1 MNIEISIEF
10 FPPQTPEGVEKLRI
24 VRSKLAV
31 LKPEFFSVTFGAGGS
46 TRERTFSVVK
56 EIAAEGFN
64 AAPHLSC
71 VGSTRAPAG
80 RDAHVGRRGAR
91 HGARIGR
98 AVARRDGRAVAT
110 QASPGGRHLAFDPSS
125 RVYAGSDGTSGP
137 ARLAAAVARYL
148 ATVTHPDD
156 RPLRPGQRWLLML
169 DGGYPSY
176 VTVSPD
182 GREFLHGGNRR
193 VPVENW
199 PPGTRR
205 YLSEGVAS

>member
-1 MNIEISIEF
+1 MS
-10 FPPQTPEGVEKLRI
+10 
-24 VRSKLAV
+24 
-31 LKPEFFSVTFGAGGS
+31 
-46 TRERTFSVVK
+46 
-56 EIAAEGFN
+56 
-64 AAPHLSC
+64 
-71 VGSTRAPAG
+71 
-80 RDAHVGRRGAR
+80 
-91 HGARIGR
+91 ARILTDG
-98 AVARRDGRAVAT
+98 AYLSDGTHMSGDEIRDTVLASVGLWRDETGILVAT

-182 GREFLHGGNRR
+182 GAYFIYGGNRR
-193 VPVENW
+193 VPVGNW
-199 PPGTRR
+199 PPGKRR
-205 YLSEGVAS
+205 YLGEGVAS

>member
-1 MNIEISIEF
+1 MVSA
-10 FPPQTPEGVEKLRI
+10 RI
-24 VRSKLAV
+24 L
-31 LKPEFFSVTFGAGGS
+31 TDGA
-46 TRERTFSVVK
+46 
-56 EIAAEGFN
+56 
-64 AAPHLSC
+64 HLSDGTHMSGDEVRDTVLAS
-71 VGSTRAPAG
+71 VGLW
-80 RDAHVGRRGAR
+80 RDETGVL
-91 HGARIGR
+91 
-98 AVARRDGRAVAT
+98 VAT

-182 GREFLHGGNRR
+182 GREFLYGGNRR
-193 VPVENW
+193 VPVGNW

>member
-1 MNIEISIEF
+1 MS
-10 FPPQTPEGVEKLRI
+10 
-24 VRSKLAV
+24 
-31 LKPEFFSVTFGAGGS
+31 
-46 TRERTFSVVK
+46 
-56 EIAAEGFN
+56 
-64 AAPHLSC
+64 
-71 VGSTRAPAG
+71 
-80 RDAHVGRRGAR
+80 
-91 HGARIGR
+91 ARILTDG
-98 AVARRDGRAVAT
+98 AHLLDGTHMSGDEVRDTVLASVGLWRDETGVLVAT

-156 RPLRPGQRWLLML
+156 RPPRPGQRWLLML

-182 GREFLHGGNRR
+182 GTHFVYGDDRR

-205 YLSEGVAS
+205 YLSEGVSQ

>member
-1 MNIEISIEF
+1 MVSA
-10 FPPQTPEGVEKLRI
+10 RI
-24 VRSKLAV
+24 L
-31 LKPEFFSVTFGAGGS
+31 TDGA
-46 TRERTFSVVK
+46 
-56 EIAAEGFN
+56 
-64 AAPHLSC
+64 HLSDGTHMSGDEVRDTVLAS
-71 VGSTRAPAG
+71 VGLW
-80 RDAHVGRRGAR
+80 RDETGVL
-91 HGARIGR
+91 
-98 AVARRDGRAVAT
+98 VAA

-137 ARLAAAVARYL
+137 ARLAAAVTRYL

-169 DGGYPSY
+169 DGGYPSP

-182 GREFLHGGNRR
+182 GAHFIYGGDRR

>member
-1 MNIEISIEF
+1 MS
-10 FPPQTPEGVEKLRI
+10 
-24 VRSKLAV
+24 
-31 LKPEFFSVTFGAGGS
+31 
-46 TRERTFSVVK
+46 
-56 EIAAEGFN
+56 
-64 AAPHLSC
+64 
-71 VGSTRAPAG
+71 
-80 RDAHVGRRGAR
+80 
-91 HGARIGR
+91 ARILTDG
-98 AVARRDGRAVAT
+98 AYLSDGTHMSGDEVRDTVLASVGLWRDETGILVAT
-110 QASPGGRHLAFDPSS
+110 QASPGGRHLAFDPAS

-156 RPLRPGQRWLLML
+156 RPPRPGQRWLLML

-182 GREFLHGGNRR
+182 GREFLYGDNLR
-193 VPVENW
+193 VPVGNW

>member
-1 MNIEISIEF
+1 MS
-10 FPPQTPEGVEKLRI
+10 GRI
-24 VRSKLAV
+24 LADGAYLSGGTHMSGDEVRDTVLA
-31 LKPEFFSVTFGAGGS
+31 SVG
-46 TRERTFSVVK
+46 
-56 EIAAEGFN
+56 
-64 AAPHLSC
+64 LW
-71 VGSTRAPAG
+71 
-80 RDAHVGRRGAR
+80 RDETG
-91 HGARIGR
+91 IL
-98 AVARRDGRAVAT
+98 VAT

-148 ATVTHPDD
+148 DTVTHPDD
-156 RPLRPGQRWLLML
+156 RPPRPGQRWLLML
-169 DGGYPSY
+169 DGGYPSP

-182 GREFLHGGNRR
+182 GREFLYGGNRR

>member
-1 MNIEISIEF
+1 MVSA
-10 FPPQTPEGVEKLRI
+10 RI
-24 VRSKLAV
+24 L
-31 LKPEFFSVTFGAGGS
+31 TDGA
-46 TRERTFSVVK
+46 
-56 EIAAEGFN
+56 
-64 AAPHLSC
+64 HLSDGTHMSGDEVRDTVLAS
-71 VGSTRAPAG
+71 VGLW
-80 RDAHVGRRGAR
+80 RDETGVL
-91 HGARIGR
+91 
-98 AVARRDGRAVAT
+98 VAT

-182 GREFLHGGNRR
+182 GAYFIYGGNRR
-193 VPVENW
+193 VPVGNW

>member
-1 MNIEISIEF
+1 MSA
-10 FPPQTPEGVEKLRI
+10 RI
-24 VRSKLAV
+24 L
-31 LKPEFFSVTFGAGGS
+31 TDGA
-46 TRERTFSVVK
+46 
-56 EIAAEGFN
+56 
-64 AAPHLSC
+64 HLSDGTHMSGDEVRDTVLAS
-71 VGSTRAPAG
+71 VGLW
-80 RDAHVGRRGAR
+80 RDETG
-91 HGARIGR
+91 IL
-98 AVARRDGRAVAT
+98 VAT

-137 ARLAAAVARYL
+137 VHLAAAVARYL

-169 DGGYPSY
+169 DGGYPSLA
-176 VTVSPD
+176 TVSPD
-182 GREFLHGGNRR
+182 GREFLYGGNRR